1 LLKTYRRF
9 AVERELAFFEGKIVP
24 IEEAKISIKTNS
36 FHYGTAVFEGIRAY
50 WNREEGQ
57 LYILAGYQH
66 YERLLKNAQ
75 AMFMELSYTPNQLVE
90 ITRELLKESG
100 VKEDI
105 YIRPIVYF
113 KDLKLTP
120 KLIGY
125 TPEITIYLYPFGA
138 YLDPKKGI
146 RAKVS
151 SWIRNDDN
159 SIPARYKIAGAY
171 VNSALAKTEALLGGY
186 DEAIMLNANGFVAEG
201 SGENIFL
208 VRNGVVYTPSVSEHI
223 LEGITRALVIRILK
237 EDLGIEVIERPISR
251 SELYIA
257 DEIFM
262 TGTAAEVTP
271 IVEVDNRKIGEGKV
285 GEITR
290 KVQEVFFSAVRGK
303 LEKYRNLLTPVY

>member
-1 LLKTYRRF
+1 VKQEF
-9 AVERELAFFEGKIVP
+9 AFFEGKIVP

-50 WNREEGQ
+50 WNPQEEQ
-57 LYILAGYQH
+57 LYILAGKEH
-66 YERLLKNAQ
+66 YERLLKNAR
-75 AMFMELSYTPNQLVE
+75 AMFMDIPYTADQLVE
-90 ITRELLKESG
+90 ITKELLKKCE

-125 TPEITIYLYPFGA
+125 TPEIAIYLYPFGA
-138 YLDPKKGI
+138 YLDPEKGI

-159 SIPARYKIAGAY
+159 SIPSRYKIAGAY
-171 VNSALAKTEALLGGY
+171 VNSALAKTEALMGGY
-186 DEAIMLNANGFVAEG
+186 DEAIMLNANGYVAEG

-208 VRNGVVYTPSVSEHI
+208 VRNGKVITPGLNEHI
-223 LEGITRALVIRILK
+223 LEGITRRLVIQILR
-237 EDLGIEVIERPISR
+237 EDLNIEVIERPVAR

-257 DEIFM
+257 DEVFM

-271 IVEVDNRKIGEGKV
+271 IVEIDNRPIGDGKV
-285 GEITR
+285 GDITK
-290 KVQEVFFSAVRGK
+290 KVQKLFFDAVRGK
-303 LEKYRNLLTPVY
+303 VGKYKYLLTPVY

>member
-1 LLKTYRRF
+1 MKKEF
-9 AVERELAFFEGKIVP
+9 AFFEGKIVP

-50 WNREEGQ
+50 WNQEEEQ
-57 LYILAGYQH
+57 LYILAGKEH
-66 YERLLKNAQ
+66 YERLLKNAR
-75 AMFMELSYTPNQLVE
+75 AMFMEIPYTADQLVE
-90 ITRELLKESG
+90 ITKELLKKCE

-125 TPEITIYLYPFGA
+125 TPEIAIYLYPFGA
-138 YLDPKKGI
+138 YLDPEKGI
-146 RAKVS
+146 SAKVS

-159 SIPARYKIAGAY
+159 SIPSRYKIAGAY
-171 VNSALAKTEALLGGY
+171 VNSALAKTEALMAGY
-186 DEAIMLNANGFVAEG
+186 DEAIMLNANGYVAEG

-208 VRNGVVYTPSVSEHI
+208 VRNGKVITPGLNEHI
-223 LEGITRALVIRILK
+223 LEGITRNLVIRILK
-237 EDLGIEVIERPISR
+237 EDLNIEVIERPVAR

-257 DEIFM
+257 DEVFM

-271 IVEVDNRKIGEGKV
+271 IVEIDNRPIGDGKV
-285 GEITR
+285 GTIT
-290 KVQEVFFSAVRGK
+290 KQVQKLFFDAVRGK
-303 LEKYRNLLTPVY
+303 VEKYKNFLTPVY